1 MNIEI
6 EKIKFEGNILR
17 VLKATV
23 TEMKGI
29 NNNEKYDFD
38 LYQIEARSPMSTKE
52 ISLTVDF
59 IEKKISGDIIAF
71 GDWYDLDKE
80 PIIEI
85 LTQIQEENK
94 TLRTIDFLWKSTK
107 KGKLTFFFLVL
118 FGFICFDIFRKN
130 F

>member
-59 IEKKISGDIIAF
+59 IEKKISGDIITF

-94 TLRTIDFLWKSTK
+94 TLRTIDFL
-107 KGKLTFFFLVL
+107 
-118 FGFICFDIFRKN
+118 
-130 F
+130 

>member
-23 TEMKGI
+23 TQMKGI

-94 TLRTIDFLWKSTK
+94 TLRTIDFL
-107 KGKLTFFFLVL
+107 
-118 FGFICFDIFRKN
+118 
-130 F
+130 

>member
-59 IEKKISGDIIAF
+59 IEKKVSGDIIAF
-71 GDWYDLDKE
+71 GDWYDLDIE
-80 PIIEI
+80 SVNEI
-85 LTQIQEENK
+85 LKQLKKEEQ
-94 TLRTIDFLWKSTK
+94 TLRTIN
-107 KGKLTFFFLVL
+107 
-118 FGFICFDIFRKN
+118 FI
-130 F
+130 